1 MKNLIIGLGNTG
13 VQIIKAIMKSSML
26 DDIKLYAIDSVT
38 TSVDAAFVDR
48 VTVIPIQSDEKQG
61 SGRNRESRHLLVVLD
76 LVLQHLCVRHSFQ
89 EVFR

>member
-61 SGRNRESRHLLVVLD
+61 SGRNRERGAEMYKIHED
-76 LVLQHLCVRHSFQ
+76 ADEFAQM
-89 EVFR
+89 